1 MKKNVVL
8 LMLLVYPLFVNAQE
22 LPFQNPE
29 LSSEER
35 AQDLL
40 QRMTLD
46 EKISQMR
53 DQSPAIPRFGMQAF
67 QWWNEALHGVARSG
81 RATVFPQTIGMAATF
96 DDMAVK
102 KTFDFISDEARAK
115 NTNFRKNGSY
125 KKYQGL
131 TFWTPNINIFRDP
144 RWGRGME
151 TYGEDPWLT
160 ARMGVAVVRGLQGDQ
175 SKRYDKTLACAKH
188 FAVHSGPEWNR
199 HSFNAENVSH
209 RDLWETYLPAFKA
222 LVTEADVKQVMCA
235 YNRFEGKPCCSS
247 TQLLQQILR
256 NDWGYKH
263 IVVSDCGAISD
274 FFEKGAHQTH
284 AGPAEAAA
292 DAVITGTDMEC
303 GTEYKSLKEAVQKGL
318 ITEAKIDTSL
328 LRLLCARFDLG
339 LFDPDSLVFWTEI
352 PMTDV
357 ESPEHQMQAL
367 IMARKS
373 MVLLSNKK
381 QTLPLSKSIRKIAVM
396 GPNANDSVMQWA
408 NYNGFPTKTVTIL
421 EGIQSKLPAGAVIYE
436 KGCDY
441 VKELNGE
448 NQPIDYDAVAQK
460 VKDVDAIV
468 FVGGISPKLEG
479 EEMKVNL
486 PGFKGGDRTNID
498 LPLVQEKLLKA
509 LKKLGKP
516 VIFVLCSGSSMAL
529 PWENKNLDAILAAW
543 YPGQAGGTAVA
554 DVLFGDYNPAGRLPI
569 TFYASSKDLPDF
581 QDYDMSK
588 GRTYRYFKGKPLYPF
603 GYGLSFSTFVYS
615 KASVNKSVLP
625 LSNTLTMKFNL
636 KNTGGR
642 SGEEVVQVYIRNLQ
656 DPDGPIRSLRAFRR
670 VNIASGKTSEMR
682 FFLTPKTFE
691 FFDPE
696 TNTMKVKPGKY
707 EILYGGS
714 SDKKALKSLIV
725 ERIK

>member
-1 MKKNVVL
+1 MKKNFAIVL
-8 LMLLVYPLFVNAQE
+8 FLTLSLLANAQM

-29 LSSEER
+29 LTTEER

-67 QWWNEALHGVARSG
+67 QWWNEALHGVARAG

-102 KTFDFISDEARAK
+102 KSFSFVSDEARAK
-115 NTNFRKNGSY
+115 NTNFRQNGSY

-160 ARMGVAVVRGLQGDQ
+160 SRMGVAVVRGLQGDE
-175 SKRYDKTLACAKH
+175 SKRYDKILACAKH
-188 FAVHSGPEWNR
+188 FAVHSGPESNR

-222 LVTEADVKQVMCA
+222 LVVEADVKQVMCA
-235 YNRFEGKPCCSS
+235 YNRFEGKPCCSN

-263 IVVSDCGAISD
+263 IVVSDCGAITD
-274 FFEKGAHQTH
+274 FFEKGAHETH
-284 AGPAEAAA
+284 AGPAEASA
-292 DAVITGTDMEC
+292 DAVITGTDLEC
-303 GTEYKSLKEAVQKGL
+303 GTEYATLKEAVQKGL

-328 LRLLCARFDLG
+328 MRLLRARFDLG
-339 LFDPDSLVFWTEI
+339 LFDPDSLVFWTKI
-352 PMTDV
+352 PMSEV
-357 ESPEHQMQAL
+357 ESEEHQAQAL
-367 IMARKS
+367 LMARKS

-408 NYNGFPTKTVTIL
+408 NYNGFPSETVTIL
-421 EGIQSKLPAGAVIYE
+421 EGIKSKLPAGAVVYE
-436 KGCDY
+436 KGCEY

-448 NQPIDYDAVAQK
+448 KKPIDYDAVAQK
-460 VKDVDAIV
+460 VKDVDAII

-516 VIFVLCSGSSMAL
+516 VIFVLCSGSAMAL

-554 DVLFGDYNPAGRLPI
+554 DVLFGDYNPAGRLPV
-569 TFYASSKDLPDF
+569 TFYASTKDLPDF

-603 GYGLSFSTFVYS
+603 GYGLSYSTFAYS
-615 KASVNKSVLP
+615 KASLNKSVLP
-625 LSNTLTMKFNL
+625 LSNTLIMKFNL
-636 KNTGGR
+636 KNTGDQP
-642 SGEEVVQVYIRNLQ
+642 GEEVAQIYIRNLQ
-656 DPDGPIRSLRAFRR
+656 DPEGPLRSLRAFRR
-670 VNIASGKTSEMR
+670 VRIAAGESSEMR
-682 FFLTPKTFE
+682 FYLTPKTFE